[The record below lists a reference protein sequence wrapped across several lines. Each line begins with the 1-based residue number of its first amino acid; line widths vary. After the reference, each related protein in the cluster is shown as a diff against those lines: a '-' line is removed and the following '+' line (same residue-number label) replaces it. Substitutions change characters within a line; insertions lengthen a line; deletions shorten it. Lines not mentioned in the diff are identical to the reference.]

1 MLLFDDGAEGRDV
14 ATDDDGRPDSPMVF
28 CPGLNFADDAPWAAA
43 APAVERFDDVA
54 APGAAPKGE
63 EAMMLAWGDAGDC
76 EAPRAAP
83 GRAPR
88 KARKKARREP
98 PGDGSPP
105 RSPRDAAPPAAA
117 ADEGRPSLAQRTR
130 ASVLAR
136 NLREEIAT
144 TLYAHCEKSF
154 YSRTVTKIVLA
165 GDVGADRCS
174 TFAAEVVPLAAFA
187 LGLAFL
193 QTWALQTA
201 HQHLWYLKYGTMA
214 TEEGVPPAWLAG
226 TFPYGVPGPVA
237 YSAELDDSIL
247 TRGLPIFVIAPLVFT
262 TFMLGMAVHKGVSGM
277 KTAYLVIR
285 WGARRERRRARFSKL
300 GALRVALAF
309 LLHGARFVMTTY
321 FIQVTV
327 MVVGTAD
334 GPFNLLL
341 NSLAMFFILECDD
354 VIDFDLPN
362 GGYFG
367 ALRLDAWQAHITWKA
382 SLQGVLESL
391 ADAVVKTARTSRAAE
406 RLYTAFERLSN
417 PLISAAMLLVTWH
430 MQKHT
435 TDGHITTPDD
445 DWIEDAPEVTRYF
458 DRVTFF
464 LVALIV
470 TDMHVAWSMASDA
483 AGGGWLPRAADRAAR
498 LALFACELAVG
509 YVVLVVGVHWA
520 INILLCWNRSEKTS
534 PLQLSSEFSDAVG
547 ADAHA
552 WDDYYYAYDYGYGG
566 YGNPEAAPPKKKKKK
581 KKSGGGGG
589 GGDAALAAYGYA
601 ADASAD
607 AT

>member
-105 RSPRDAAPPAAA
+105 RSPRGAAPPAAA

-237 YSAELDDSIL
+237 YGAEINH
-247 TRGLPIFVIAPLVFT
+247 R
-262 TFMLGMAVHKGVSGM
+262 
-277 KTAYLVIR
+277 
-285 WGARRERRRARFSKL
+285 
-300 GALRVALAF
+300 
-309 LLHGARFVMTTY
+309 
-321 FIQVTV
+321 
-327 MVVGTAD
+327 
-334 GPFNLLL
+334 
-341 NSLAMFFILECDD
+341 C
-354 VIDFDLPN
+354 
-362 GGYFG
+362 GGSPPSF
-367 ALRLDAWQAHITWKA
+367 
-382 SLQGVLESL
+382 
-391 ADAVVKTARTSRAAE
+391 RT
-406 RLYTAFERLSN
+406 L
-417 PLISAAMLLVTWH
+417 
-430 MQKHT
+430 
-435 TDGHITTPDD
+435 
-445 DWIEDAPEVTRYF
+445 
-458 DRVTFF
+458 
-464 LVALIV
+464 
-470 TDMHVAWSMASDA
+470 
-483 AGGGWLPRAADRAAR
+483 
-498 LALFACELAVG
+498 
-509 YVVLVVGVHWA
+509 
-520 INILLCWNRSEKTS
+520 
-534 PLQLSSEFSDAVG
+534 
-547 ADAHA
+547 
-552 WDDYYYAYDYGYGG
+552 
-566 YGNPEAAPPKKKKKK
+566 
-581 KKSGGGGG
+581 
-589 GGDAALAAYGYA
+589 
-601 ADASAD
+601 
-607 AT
+607 